1 MTICFFGNYIPDYPR
16 IAVLKKGLH
25 HLGIE
30 VIECHTRKS
39 GIAKFI
45 DLYHQHQKV
54 KKAYDYVLVGMG
66 AYTLTW
72 FAKLL
77 SSKPVIFDAFV
88 SLYITN
94 VEDRKSAKPK
104 SLKAKYYRFLDKFG
118 CKFADK
124 VLLDTKEQ
132 IDYFVKNYKLPKQK
146 FARILVGSDDGI
158 FYPTAHNLKPKTP
171 FIVHWHGHIVPF
183 HGVEIILQ
191 AAEKLKKYEQ
201 IRFQFVTRF
210 TSKYKNLKR
219 LSERLAISNISFYP
233 ETSYTG
239 LARYINNSD
248 VCLGVFSQNPKGQVV
263 VPNKIVEAAACKKA
277 IITTKTKAVL
287 EIFSEDSLEL
297 IEPEDPEA
305 LAEAILRL
313 YNNSSQ
319 RKVLSQKAYRVYKN
333 KLTPEAIA
341 KSFLEAVNQI

>member
-1 MTICFFGNYIPDYPR
+1 M
-16 IAVLKKGLH
+16 
-25 HLGIE
+25 
-30 VIECHTRKS
+30 
-39 GIAKFI
+39 
-45 DLYHQHQKV
+45 
-54 KKAYDYVLVGMG
+54 
-66 AYTLTW
+66 
-72 FAKLL
+72 
-77 SSKPVIFDAFV
+77 
-88 SLYITN
+88 
-94 VEDRKSAKPK
+94 
-104 SLKAKYYRFLDKFG
+104 
-118 CKFADK
+118 
-124 VLLDTKEQ
+124 
-132 IDYFVKNYKLPKQK
+132 
-146 FARILVGSDDGI
+146 
-158 FYPTAHNLKPKTP
+158 
-171 FIVHWHGHIVPF
+171 
-183 HGVEIILQ
+183 Q

-319 RKVLSQKAYRVYKN
+319 RKDLSQKAYRVYKN